1 MTQALD
7 LNKRAWTKTHGPI
20 TAIGTWLRSEGQ
32 FRPCLVLI
40 PTGGEYSDR
49 LVPCVVTVDKAWVWS
64 EAVGIG
70 DPRLSARTSAS
81 FAEHMGFDITPQN
94 CIRIT
99 TIIHDHLGDLL
110 TIKPYQSEKGEVV
123 GEATLVDLATGR
135 VTETEIRADV

>member
-1 MTQALD
+1 MTQVLD

-49 LVPCVVTVDKAWVWS
+49 LVPCVVTVDKAWLWS
-64 EAVGIG
+64 EQIG
-70 DPRLSARTSAS
+70 DPRTAAHTAAS
-81 FAEHMGFDITPQN
+81 FAAHMGFDVTPQI
-94 CIRIT
+94 CIRIA

-110 TIKPYQSEKGEVV
+110 TIKPYQPEKGEVI